1 MPLTDH
7 PAKGMNAQVR
17 TYRTASPVMVRP
29 MTRRWISEVPSKM
42 VKFSDVQI
50 RHLGHSGDQASD
62 LVADPSSMVVI
73 AHRFHTSTGAETE
86 QTGGHSTLST
96 RP

>member
-1 MPLTDH
+1 MDSRLLMSSCALPDFIGDH
-7 PAKGMNAQVR
+7 
-17 TYRTASPVMVRP
+17 
-29 MTRRWISEVPSKM
+29 VPSKM
-42 VKFSDVQI
+42 VKFSDLHI